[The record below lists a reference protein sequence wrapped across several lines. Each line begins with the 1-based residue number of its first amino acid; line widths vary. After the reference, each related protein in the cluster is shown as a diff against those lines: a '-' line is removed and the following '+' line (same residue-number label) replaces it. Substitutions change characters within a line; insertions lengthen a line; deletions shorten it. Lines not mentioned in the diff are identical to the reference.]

1 MPGHTFSSNVI
12 KFRPELN
19 GPTLNADSPEE
30 LWGVFITPEIIGVLV
45 EHTNSIIATKKCNY
59 AQSCKTNDTDDV
71 EMKALIGLLMLAG
84 TYHAN
89 RLNVEDIWNNDGTG
103 IEVFKMT
110 MSLNCF
116 RFLLCCLRFD
126 DKAAREERKKV
137 DKLDSV
143 R

>member
-19 GPTLNADSPEE
+19 GPTLTAGSPEE
-30 LWGVFITPEIIGVLV
+30 LWVVFITPEITGVLV
-45 EHTNSIIATKKCNY
+45 EHTNSIIATKKSNY

-116 RFLLCCLRFD
+116 RFLLCCLRFN